1 MNDPYVILGLSPN
14 ASEDEVKKA
23 YKKLAKKY
31 HPDVTGNDPAAAKK
45 MQEVNAA
52 YDAIINKKADY
63 YQQSS
68 GSSSG
73 YGGYS
78 GFGSSYGFGGFSS
91 GYREETD
98 YGEYTNEMKAAVNYI
113 NARRY
118 MEALNALS
126 LVPFDK
132 RTGRW
137 YYLSAVA
144 KSYSGD
150 TEGAKE
156 DINTAIFKEPGN
168 YSYQAF
174 KERLNTSRTTY
185 QYYQRSYSPAGNAF
199 TSCCLPTILLNLFC
213 NCCF

>member
-1 MNDPYVILGLSPN
+1 MNDPYVVLGLSPN
-14 ASEDEVKKA
+14 ATEDEVKKA

-31 HPDVTGNDPAAAKK
+31 HPDVTGNDTAAAKK

-52 YDAIINKKADY
+52 YDAIINKKTDY

-68 GSSSG
+68 GSG
-73 YGGYS
+73 YGGY
-78 GFGSSYGFGGFSS
+78 GYGGYSS
-91 GYREETD
+91 GYREESDFGD
-98 YGEYTNEMKAAVNYI
+98 YPNEMKAAINYI

-126 LVPFDK
+126 MVPFDK

-150 TEGAKE
+150 TEGARE

-168 YSYQAF
+168 FSYQAF
-174 KERLNTSRTTY
+174 RERLNNTRSTY
-185 QYYQRSYSPAGNAF
+185 QYYQRTYTPAGNTF

>member
-1 MNDPYVILGLSPN
+1 MTDPYVVLGLSPN
-14 ASEDEVKKA
+14 ASEEEVKKA
-23 YKKLAKKY
+23 YKKMAKKY

-52 YDAIINKKADY
+52 YDAIINKKTDY
-63 YQQSS
+63 GYGQ
-68 GSSSG
+68 SSSG
-73 YGGYS
+73 YNSYSS
-78 GFGSSYGFGGFSS
+78 GFNSSYGFGGYSS
-91 GYREETD
+91 GYREESD
-98 YGEYTNEMKAAVNYI
+98 YGDYPNEMKAAVNYI

-118 MEALNALS
+118 NEALTALS
-126 LVPFDK
+126 GVPFDK

-150 TEGAKE
+150 TDGAKE
-156 DINTAIFKEPGN
+156 DINVAIFKEPTN

-174 KERLNTSRTTY
+174 KERLYNSRNTY
-185 QYYQRSYSPAGNAF
+185 QYYQKTYTPSSSNAF
-199 TSCCLPTILLNLFC
+199 LSCCLPTILLNLFC